1 MGRYALFFIGRVA
14 ARAASDGGDD
24 GGEPGNDAAAC
35 ARALAAHDVRG
46 VRALVGADAHA
57 MARDAP
63 PTAAAAVNRLD
74 RRAATRVV
82 DPPGFDPRA
91 GGRAVRRLAR
101 PRVLHVA
108 RVLGLAARASRVAR
122 VPGLAT
128 RALTRRPRRASRART
143 PRASRVGDHAK
154 GVMATHAAT
163 ARA

>member
-108 RVLGLAARASRVAR
+108 RVLGSVARALVVARRTRARTGGSRARASLASRVAR
-122 VPGLAT
+122 SHVA
-128 RALTRRPRRASRART
+128 RIARRR
-143 PRASRVGDHAK
+143 
-154 GVMATHAAT
+154 
-163 ARA
+163 

>member
-1 MGRYALFFIGRVA
+1 MDILGWIESIPPMGRCALFFIGRVA

-108 RVLGLAARASRVAR
+108 RVLGSVARALVVARRTRARTGGSRARASLASRVAR
-122 VPGLAT
+122 SHVA
-128 RALTRRPRRASRART
+128 RIARRR
-143 PRASRVGDHAK
+143 
-154 GVMATHAAT
+154 
-163 ARA
+163 